1 MSDVLIQRLAKRH
14 SEMTEH
20 HGIDLDM
27 PRGEFLTL
35 LAPHACGKS
44 ATLFALTG
52 LDKPSGGYILVGGRT
67 FYDGETELSSRRRN
81 TTLAL
86 SSSPTPC
93 GRI

>member
-1 MSDVLIQRLAKRH
+1 MSDVLIQRPTKRH

-35 LAPHACGKS
+35 LAPQLAASPHAVR
-44 ATLFALTG
+44 ADG

-81 TTLAL
+81 TTFAL

-93 GRI
+93 GCI